1 VALVPTIL
9 VAVFATITVNM
20 GLEGWFS
27 DRVSTALG
35 NSVDAAVAYQQEHRD
50 DLSQDARALA
60 VFLNANRRAAPFL
73 TDGELR
79 QLLSQ
84 GQGRIQRGLR
94 EAFVIDGGGE
104 IRARGERSYL
114 FDFERPDDAALARG
128 RGGRACPD
136 RGPRAERIPRAD
148 PAGGLSRPLPLCQPG
163 GRRRDHL
170 ASR

>member
-73 TDGELR
+73 TDG
-79 QLLSQ
+79 S
-84 GQGRIQRGLR
+84 
-94 EAFVIDGGGE
+94 
-104 IRARGERSYL
+104 
-114 FDFERPDDAALARG
+114 
-128 RGGRACPD
+128 C
-136 RGPRAERIPRAD
+136 
-148 PAGGLSRPLPLCQPG
+148 
-163 GRRRDHL
+163 
-170 ASR
+170 ASF